1 MLLNTLSRRASAALL
16 LSSALVACGDDETL
30 VEPTGRTITET
41 AVATPQL
48 STLVAALETADL
60 AVALEGT
67 GPFTVFAPVNDA
79 FDGLPA
85 GVVNSLLEAG
95 NRESLQTLL
104 RYHVVPG
111 LFTASQLRDGDELI
125 TLTGERLAV
134 AVSNGVVTVDGVPV
148 ITADVEASNG
158 VVHLIDG
165 VLTEALDIV
174 TIASLTPDLSTLV
187 GAVQAAGLVTALG
200 GDNLTVFAPLN
211 SAFAA
216 LGDAVPTDPAVLAQV
231 LQLHVVGARAPSS
244 ALSNGQD
251 VASLLGPNLRVGI
264 SANGITITGPNNTVN
279 VVVTD
284 VNGSNGVIHVID
296 GVLLP

>member
-1 MLLNTLSRRASAALL
+1 MTLNTIGRRSAAALL
-16 LSSALVACGDDETL
+16 LSSALVACGDDDTL
-30 VEPTGRTITET
+30 IEPTGRTITET
-41 AVATPQL
+41 AINTPQL

-60 AVALEGT
+60 AVALEAT
-67 GPFTVFAPVNDA
+67 GPFTVFAPVNDG
-79 FDGLPA
+79 FDALPD
-85 GVVNSLLEAG
+85 GVVNSLLETD
-95 NRESLQTLL
+95 NRDELQTLL

-111 LFTASQLRDGDELI
+111 LFTADELNDGDELI
-125 TLTGERLAV
+125 TLTGERLQV
-134 AVSNGVVTVDGVPV
+134 AVSNGTVTVDGVPV
-148 ITADVEASNG
+148 LTADVEASNG

-174 TIASLTPDLSTLV
+174 TLASLTPDLSTLV
-187 GAVQAAGLVTALG
+187 GAVQSAGLVTALG

-211 SAFAA
+211 SAFEA

-244 ALSNGQD
+244 SLSDGQD
-251 VASLLGPNLRVGI
+251 VTSLLGPSLRVGL
-264 SANGITITGPNNTVN
+264 SSGGVTITGPNNTVN
-279 VVVTD
+279 VVITD